1 MTTRP
6 RFPSSEDVVIF
17 HILENIIVVHL
28 ATGFKTV
35 VEVFIRPPV
44 ADWLRRTQSAT
55 FPFECGSSSATTVF
69 RLSLARSKVSSSS
82 PPPSPGFPYV
92 S

>member
-17 HILENIIVVHL
+17 HVLENIIVVHL

-44 ADWLRRTQSAT
+44 ADWLWRTRIRDL
-55 FPFECGSSSATTVF
+55 PV
-69 RLSLARSKVSSSS
+69 
-82 PPPSPGFPYV
+82 
-92 S
+92 